1 MPANK
6 YALLRYRIIDRCLN
20 SVNHP
25 YPDKETLRR
34 ACEEALYGSDG
45 EHISESTIEKDLWA
59 MRNEGEL
66 GYYAPIK
73 YSKEHKGYY
82 YDEEGYSINELSL
95 NDEDLE
101 AIRFAATTL
110 FQFRKVPI
118 FRQYQHAIEKIID
131 RMNISPDLQD
141 KELARYV
148 QFEQGEV
155 SEGSEHLSVLLEAI
169 KNSQE
174 VHFDY
179 KKFGDAEVSTYSAH
193 PYLLKEYRNRWYLI
207 AYIPEKDDIRTF
219 GLERILAVRK
229 GKYKFEKRADF
240 NPDHFFKHSIGITR
254 AADEPTEIL
263 LRFKATEAPY
273 LKSLPIHHSQQI
285 MSENNDEI
293 LVRLFVLET
302 YELYSLLLSYG
313 ERVEILSPMKMR
325 ERFKDILQLALGA
338 YSRT

>member
-20 SVNHP
+20 NPGNP
-25 YPDKETLRR
+25 YPDKETLRH

-45 EHISESTIEKDLWA
+45 EHISDSTIEKDLWA
-59 MRNEGEL
+59 MRNESEL

-82 YDEEGYSINELSL
+82 YEEDGYSINELSL

-131 RMNISPDLQD
+131 RMNISPDMQD
-141 KELARYV
+141 KELARFV
-148 QFEQGEV
+148 QFEQGDV
-155 SEGSEHLSVLLEAI
+155 SEGSEHLSTLLDAI
-169 KNSQE
+169 KGTRE
-174 VHFDY
+174 IHFDY
-179 KKFGDAEVSTYSAH
+179 RKFNSAETSTYTAH

-207 AYIPEKDDIRTF
+207 AFIPEKEEVRTF
-219 GLERILAVRK
+219 GLERIQAIRPGDK
-229 GKYKFEKRADF
+229 KFERQKDF
-240 NPDHFFKHSIGITR
+240 NADHFFKHSIGITR
-254 AADEPTEIL
+254 AGEEPTEIL
-263 LRFKATEAPY
+263 LRFKASEAPY
-273 LKSLPIHHSQQI
+273 LKSLPIHQSQQI
-285 MSENNDEI
+285 MSENKDEI

-313 ERVEILSPMKMR
+313 DRVEILSPMKLR
-325 ERFKDILQLALGA
+325 ERFKTILEGALNS
-338 YSRT
+338 YTRT